1 MTISIEAIAT
11 LLLQEV
17 TARVVFQ
24 ADDAGNLLPVW
35 PTPAEVIAAVVDKL
49 APAGGRGDGE

>member
-1 MTISIEAIAT
+1 MTISIEVIAA

-24 ADDAGNLLPVW
+24 ADDEGNLLPVW
-35 PTPAEVIAAVVDKL
+35 PTPQEVIAAVIEKL
-49 APAGGRGDGE
+49 APTVGTDGGG